1 MRLPERQVLR
11 TYYERA
17 LAISEARLGPD
28 DRDTV
33 HTLNNLGAVLGG
45 PPCPCLRLGSAPGTR
60 WPQRFPGILLPFT
73 QRSAKSPAPQA
84 MTAHLPP
91 PRLATAAT
99 IGAWAWPS
107 GRVGWQPSESAGCVR
122 ARHRLG
128 PLSQVVGDG
137 SARGPS
143 LPGWERQGGVI
154 IDF

>member
-60 WPQRFPGILLPFT
+60 SPQRFPGILLQST
-73 QRSAKSPAPQA
+73 SARPSLPAPA
-84 MTAHLPP
+84 SDDCP
-91 PRLATAAT
+91 LATAV
-99 IGAWAWPS
+99 P
-107 GRVGWQPSESAGCVR
+107 C
-122 ARHRLG
+122 
-128 PLSQVVGDG
+128 
-137 SARGPS
+137 
-143 LPGWERQGGVI
+143 RQRRP
-154 IDF
+154 